1 MVSELIVDVK
11 RDEIS
16 IAVLEDKNLVEL
28 QKEQQSDSYAVGNI
42 YLARVKKLLPGLNAA
57 FIDVGYKKEAFL
69 HYQDLGATFKT
80 QQKFLKQWRGDPKR
94 RQPVPKVGLQPDIDK
109 DGTIGDAL
117 AVGDEILVQIAK
129 EPISTKGPRLTA
141 EISFAGRFLVLI
153 PFADKISVSTKI
165 KSSEERARL
174 RQLIQSVKPKNF
186 SVIVRTSAEG
196 KRVAELDGEL
206 RILQKRWED
215 NILKV
220 TSKTKAPLI
229 IYEETARTV
238 ALLRDIFNASFQ
250 NIYVND
256 QRVFE
261 SVYDYVSLIAPEQ
274 KEIVKLYTGEL
285 PIFDNFGVTK
295 QIKSLFGRT
304 VTYKGGAYLIIE
316 HTEAMHVIDVNSG
329 NRVKG
334 NTEQEKTAFNVNIAA
349 AEEIARQLRLRD
361 MGGIIVIDFI
371 DLSDPANRQQLFEH
385 MTKAMA
391 NDRAKHNI
399 LPLSKF
405 CLMQITRQRV
415 RPILDVQ
422 TTESCPSCFGTGV
435 VKSSILFT
443 DNLEGKIDC
452 LVNRHNEKR
461 ITLHVHPYVA
471 AYINKG
477 IFSLAMKWK
486 MKYTH
491 QLKVVPDQSL
501 AFLEYKFYDQNRNEL
516 DMQEEKE
523 NREVRGKAKSEK
535 PKANG

>member
-1 MVSELIVDVK
+1 
-11 RDEIS
+11 
-16 IAVLEDKNLVEL
+16 
-28 QKEQQSDSYAVGNI
+28 
-42 YLARVKKLLPGLNAA
+42 
-57 FIDVGYKKEAFL
+57 
-69 HYQDLGATFKT
+69 
-80 QQKFLKQWRGDPKR
+80 
-94 RQPVPKVGLQPDIDK
+94 
-109 DGTIGDAL
+109 
-117 AVGDEILVQIAK
+117 
-129 EPISTKGPRLTA
+129 
-141 EISFAGRFLVLI
+141 
-153 PFADKISVSTKI
+153 
-165 KSSEERARL
+165 
-174 RQLIQSVKPKNF
+174 
-186 SVIVRTSAEG
+186 
-196 KRVAELDGEL
+196 
-206 RILQKRWED
+206 
-215 NILKV
+215 
-220 TSKTKAPLI
+220 
-229 IYEETARTV
+229 
-238 ALLRDIFNASFQ
+238 
-250 NIYVND
+250 
-256 QRVFE
+256 
-261 SVYDYVSLIAPEQ
+261 
-274 KEIVKLYTGEL
+274 
-285 PIFDNFGVTK
+285 
-295 QIKSLFGRT
+295 
-304 VTYKGGAYLIIE
+304 
-316 HTEAMHVIDVNSG
+316 MHVIDVNSG

-371 DLSDPANRQQLFEH
+371 DLTEASNRQQLFEH

-452 LVNRHNEKR
+452 LVNRHNVKR
-461 ITLHVHPYVA
+461 LTLNVHPYVA

-501 AFLEYKFYDQNRNEL
+501 AFLEYKFYDQDKNEL

-523 NREVRGKAKSEK
+523 IVKK
-535 PKANG
+535 

>member
-1 MVSELIVDVK
+1 M
-11 RDEIS
+11 
-16 IAVLEDKNLVEL
+16 
-28 QKEQQSDSYAVGNI
+28 
-42 YLARVKKLLPGLNAA
+42 
-57 FIDVGYKKEAFL
+57 
-69 HYQDLGATFKT
+69 
-80 QQKFLKQWRGDPKR
+80 
-94 RQPVPKVGLQPDIDK
+94 
-109 DGTIGDAL
+109 
-117 AVGDEILVQIAK
+117 
-129 EPISTKGPRLTA
+129 
-141 EISFAGRFLVLI
+141 
-153 PFADKISVSTKI
+153 
-165 KSSEERARL
+165 
-174 RQLIQSVKPKNF
+174 
-186 SVIVRTSAEG
+186 
-196 KRVAELDGEL
+196 AELDGEL

-220 TSKTKAPLI
+220 AAKTKAPLV

-256 QRVFE
+256 QHVFE

-371 DLSDPANRQQLFEH
+371 DLTEASNRQQLFEH

-452 LVNRHNEKR
+452 LVNRHNVKR
-461 ITLHVHPYVA
+461 LTLNVHPYVA

-501 AFLEYKFYDQNRNEL
+501 AFLEYKFYDQDKNEL

-523 NREVRGKAKSEK
+523 IVKK
-535 PKANG
+535 

>member
-16 IAVLEDKNLVEL
+16 IAVLEDRSLVEL
-28 QKEQQSDSYAVGNI
+28 QKEQQSDSFAVGNI
-42 YLARVKKLLPGLNAA
+42 YLARIKKLLPGLNAA

-69 HYQDLGATFKT
+69 HYQDLGPTFKT

-94 RQPVPKVGLQPDIDK
+94 RQPVQKVSLQPDIDK

-117 AVGDEILVQIAK
+117 TVGDEILVQIAK

-220 TSKTKAPLI
+220 AAKTKAPLV

-256 QRVFE
+256 QHVFE

-334 NTEQEKTAFNVNIAA
+334 NTEQEKTAFNVNICAIWAA
-349 AEEIARQLRLRD
+349 SSSSTSSTSPRPPIA
-361 MGGIIVIDFI
+361 
-371 DLSDPANRQQLFEH
+371 SN
-385 MTKAMA
+385 
-391 NDRAKHNI
+391 
-399 LPLSKF
+399 
-405 CLMQITRQRV
+405 
-415 RPILDVQ
+415 
-422 TTESCPSCFGTGV
+422 
-435 VKSSILFT
+435 SSST
-443 DNLEGKIDC
+443 
-452 LVNRHNEKR
+452 
-461 ITLHVHPYVA
+461 
-471 AYINKG
+471 
-477 IFSLAMKWK
+477 
-486 MKYTH
+486 
-491 QLKVVPDQSL
+491 
-501 AFLEYKFYDQNRNEL
+501 
-516 DMQEEKE
+516 
-523 NREVRGKAKSEK
+523 
-535 PKANG
+535 